1 MWRLI
6 HDNNKVYGLISDDNS
21 KIHTNKT
28 IFNGTTQEECFNK
41 IDELKLNYTYY
52 SGGTTEIIFSGGTR
66 IIEDTTW
73 VGS

>member
-41 IDELKLNYTYY
+41 IDELKLSYTFKNQQ
-52 SGGTTEIIFSGGTR
+52 IFINKDNG
-66 IIEDTTW
+66 IFHK
-73 VGS
+73 